1 MTMSDENTPK
11 RTRASHIFFVFLQEL
26 DLRIQFL
33 EQSTLAIICIKSK
46 TKFIYV

>member
-1 MTMSDENTPK
+1 MTMSDENTSE
-11 RTRASHIFFVFLQEL
+11 RRRAINIFFVFLQES

-33 EQSTLAIICIKSK
+33 EQSTYFGYHIKSK

>member
-11 RTRASHIFFVFLQEL
+11 RTRASHIFFVFLQKS
-26 DLRIQFL
+26 DLRNQFL
-33 EQSTLAIICIKSK
+33 EQSTYFGYHIKSK